1 MNKKSTYL
9 VYARRRG
16 NWFFDTPRRCADLE
30 TAKDLME
37 ELARVINV
45 AEVHVRVASFTGA
58 LRTVARRVNHGGEL

>member
-30 TAKDLME
+30 TATALME
-37 ELARVINV
+37 ELSRDILVD
-45 AEVHVRVASFTGA
+45 EVRVRVASFTGA
-58 LRTVARRVNHGGEL
+58 LRTVARRVNHGGAL

>member
-30 TAKDLME
+30 TAEALME
-37 ELARVINV
+37 ELARDIVV
-45 AEVHVRVASFTGA
+45 GEVHVRVASFTGV
-58 LRTVARRVNHGGEL
+58 LRTVARRVNRGGEL